1 MNVLAKL
8 GVNQRL
14 ESTYTEAHSR
24 LYNTT
29 TLSFNKKPL
38 VTFGTIQP
46 NITEQ
51 FDLSQPVYMADFL
64 WKNVMDVIRNNNMKF
79 RPISAFP
86 QVRRDLALVLD
97 KQVTYGELE
106 RIALKSEPKLLQ
118 SINAFD
124 VYVGDKIE
132 QGKKSYAISVLL
144 QDDEKTMTDQDIDRV
159 VNKLVK
165 QFEKELGATLRGG
178 S

>member
-1 MNVLAKL
+1 
-8 GVNQRL
+8 
-14 ESTYTEAHSR
+14 
-24 LYNTT
+24 
-29 TLSFNKKPL
+29 
-38 VTFGTIQP
+38 
-46 NITEQ
+46 
-51 FDLSQPVYMADFL
+51 MADFL

-165 QFEKELGATLRGG
+165 QFEKELGASLRG
-178 S
+178 